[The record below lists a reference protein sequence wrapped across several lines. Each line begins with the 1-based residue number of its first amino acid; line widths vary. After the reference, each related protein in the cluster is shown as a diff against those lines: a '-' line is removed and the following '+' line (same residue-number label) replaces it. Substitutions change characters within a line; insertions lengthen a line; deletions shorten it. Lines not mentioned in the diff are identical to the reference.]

1 MKSTFYSLIAILLLS
16 QGTFAQVRAGF
27 GVKAGS
33 GISTIAYHNT
43 YYQPSGN
50 DHWTPAAYAGM
61 FGKVSLGRI
70 FLQAEVL
77 YSLRGDH
84 KKYSLNGLDTY
95 NGERFHYISVPL
107 LFGFRPFKKLSIVL
121 GCETG
126 RVISSWAYGGGKT
139 KNTDSAFTHRTNFD
153 LDAGLA
159 WAITRKW
166 SIEGRFLFGARELKD
181 YLWQNGPRRYISEQ
195 NGYSKV
201 IQIGVA
207 YQLK

>member
-1 MKSTFYSLIAILLLS
+1 MKSSFYSLIAILLLS
-16 QGTFAQVRAGF
+16 QASLAQLRAGF
-27 GVKAGS
+27 GVKAGTGLS
-33 GISTIAYHNT
+33 RIDYPGSYNDNLGNT
-43 YYQPSGN
+43 Q
-50 DHWTPAAYAGM
+50 WTPAVYAGM
-61 FGKVSLGRI
+61 FGKVSLGPI

-84 KKYSLNGLDTY
+84 KKYAVTGGDTY
-95 NGERFHYISVPL
+95 KGERFHYISVPL
-107 LFGFRPFKKLSIVL
+107 LFGFRPIKKLSIVL
-121 GCETG
+121 GCEPG
-126 RVISSWAYGGGKT
+126 RVIGAWAYGGGKT